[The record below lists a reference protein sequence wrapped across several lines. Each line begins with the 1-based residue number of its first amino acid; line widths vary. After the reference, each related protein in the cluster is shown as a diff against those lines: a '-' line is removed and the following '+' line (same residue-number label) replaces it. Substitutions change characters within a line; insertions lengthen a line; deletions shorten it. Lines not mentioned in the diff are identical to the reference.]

1 MSLNKKTSNYGKYE
15 RQGTEDKRPR
25 KKDWK
30 QKNTGT
36 VEQSHRIGDTGT
48 VDTLLDVTS

>member
-1 MSLNKKTSNYGKYE
+1 M
-15 RQGTEDKRPR
+15 EDKGQKTRGGG

-36 VEQSHRIGDTGT
+36 VEQSHRIGDSGT
-48 VDTLLDVTS
+48 VDTL